1 MPKIIINQKICDKS
15 PDCGGIAVCP
25 SGALFFNQDSQA
37 VEWNQDK
44 CVFCLRCT
52 LPDSCPIGAIMYAR
66 DEASEKTIIDTINS
80 DPRSE
85 DWLWQERF
93 GVEPG
98 KPSIAKELTDE
109 NFEEVVNSS
118 QNSLIDIWHQDYLN
132 CRLHSVLY
140 QDILTETPDVVI
152 YKLNAK
158 KYPQLVG
165 KLGVK
170 IFPTLQLIINGK
182 INLICQGDIEDSKL
196 STIISSIK
204 EIIN

>member
-25 SGALFFNQDSQA
+25 SGALSFGQDSRA
-37 VEWNQDK
+37 VKWDQNK
-44 CVFCLRCT
+44 CIFCLRCT

-85 DWLWQERF
+85 DWLWQERL

-98 KPSIAKELTDE
+98 KPSIAKELTDQ
-109 NFEEVVNSS
+109 NFQEVFDSS
-118 QNSLIDIWHQDYLN
+118 ENSLVDIWHEDYLN
-132 CRLHSVLY
+132 CRLHSILY
-140 QDILTETPDVVI
+140 QDIQKEIDNLTF
-152 YKLNAK
+152 YKLDAK
-158 KYPQLVG
+158 KYPQLIE

-182 INLICQGDIEDSKL
+182 NNLIYQGDIEDSKL
-196 STIISSIK
+196 STIINSIR